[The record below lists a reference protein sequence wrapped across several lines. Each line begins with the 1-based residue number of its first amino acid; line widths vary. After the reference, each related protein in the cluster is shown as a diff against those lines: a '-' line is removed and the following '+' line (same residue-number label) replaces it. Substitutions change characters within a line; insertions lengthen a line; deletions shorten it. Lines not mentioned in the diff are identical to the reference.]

1 MSEVAFSDP
10 EGLEVSGRKHVSEN
24 PEIEIKTE
32 NRWDQKICLTSNLDS
47 VCGVLQG
54 SVGKA
59 DRKKEKTAKLPNTHW
74 QQERAAWPTS
84 LWSLALK

>member
-10 EGLEVSGRKHVSEN
+10 EGLEVSGRKHASEN

-59 DRKKEKTAKLPNTHW
+59 DRRKKRLLSYPIPIGSRRGQHG
-74 QQERAAWPTS
+74 QPHFGP
-84 LWSLALK
+84 